1 MADVNDGIYTLEV
14 EGHFGGNGRGQD
26 KTFEW
31 LEAKVYRL
39 FGWEYRKPERVT
51 PACPYKP
58 QANRSV
64 QSTGEQAQPELGKTA
79 NDEDKQ
85 D

>member
-1 MADVNDGIYTLEV
+1 M
-14 EGHFGGNGRGQD
+14 GRSAPNANLLL
-26 KTFEW
+26 T
-31 LEAKVYRL
+31 AKVYRL

-64 QSTGEQAQPELGKTA
+64 QSTGEQAQPELGKTT